1 VARAK
6 TGSEPVLAR
15 VTPDGKTILVVN
27 RGDASVSIH
36 DGTTL
41 APRAVVS
48 VVSRPEE
55 VAILPDSSLAFVL
68 SREERRVSVVDL
80 RRNVLVTNLD
90 LAGKPT
96 DMLLKPDGGE
106 LYIIS
111 AEAHGL
117 QVINTW
123 THEVGDYMELGS
135 APTRGILSADASLL
149 YVSDTGGGHVIP
161 IDIVNRRMIRDAS
174 GRVQVIPAGQSPGTL
189 RFDPGEN
196 LILVVDQGSGDLGVI
211 RVRTNS
217 TLTMIPVGDRPQD
230 LAVKLF

>member
-1 VARAK
+1 V
-6 TGSEPVLAR
+6 G
-15 VTPDGKTILVVN
+15 
-27 RGDASVSIH
+27 IH

-55 VAILPDSSLAFVL
+55 IAILPDSSLAFVL
-68 SREERRVSVVDL
+68 SREERRISVVDL

-111 AEAHGL
+111 PEAHGL

-149 YVSDTGGGHVIP
+149 YVSDAGGGHIIP
-161 IDIVNRRMIRDAS
+161 IDIVNRRILRDAS
-174 GRVQVIPAGQSPGTL
+174 GRVQVIPAGQSPGVL

-217 TLTMIPVGDRPQD
+217 TLTMISVGDRPQD